1 MSATV
6 SFYNEHDNNSTRANT
21 DPSTQNNT
29 KYHKIQHNTHQTGE
43 WRDALPVVEQSIQ
56 IDPNYQY
63 AFGYR
68 GLLKHTLGWPRLA
81 LDDLMAAT
89 NAQEKVD
96 NVVAA
101 LAGVCHT
108 CLGKYRGSTCV
119 CILSIRSYY
128 IILKESLSQIICS

>member
-1 MSATV
+1 M
-6 SFYNEHDNNSTRANT
+6 
-21 DPSTQNNT
+21 TQLNIT
-29 KYHKIQHNTHQTGE
+29 QHNAHNTGE

-108 CLGKYRGSTCV
+108 CLGKYRRSTCV
-119 CILSIRSYY
+119 WYSGMRPYHS
-128 IILKESLSQIICS
+128 K